1 MSTREQLTI
10 DTPEQIALEYPL
22 AGAGSRFLA
31 LAIDSLLQAGAFIA
45 LSAVALALVAVSRT
59 VMPAFGTWLVA
70 LMILSAFV
78 LYYGYF
84 ALFEALWAGQTPGKR
99 VIGIRVIVA
108 AGRPLSGHDAVLRNV
123 LRIIDQLPGMYAVG
137 LLAIFLTERNQRLGD
152 LAAGTVVIHDR
163 PIARPVAPRSPSG
176 RRYGARRLT
185 GEEIAV
191 VDAYLA
197 RRSALDPEVRL
208 RTGRRLALVIGTRLG
223 VTISH
228 DDNEDVLL
236 EEIAGEYRSG

>member
-1 MSTREQLTI
+1 VSTREQLTI

-31 LAIDSLLQAGAFIA
+31 LAIDSLLQAGAFIV
-45 LSAVALALVAVSRT
+45 LSAVALALLAVSRP
-59 VMPAFGTWLVA
+59 VVPSFGTWLVA
-70 LMILSAFV
+70 LLILSGFV

-84 ALFEALWAGQTPGKR
+84 ALFEAWWGGQTPGKR
-99 VIGIRVIVA
+99 AVGIRVIVA
-108 AGRPLSGHDAVLRNV
+108 AGRPLGPLDAVLRNV
-123 LRIIDQLPGMYAVG
+123 LRIVDQLPVLYAVG
-137 LLAIFLTERNQRLGD
+137 LLAIFLTQRNQRLGD

-163 PIARPVAPRSPSG
+163 PIPRPAPPRPPSG
-176 RRYGARRLT
+176 RRYGARRLSA
-185 GEEIAV
+185 EEIAV

-208 RTGRRLALVIGTRLG
+208 RTARRLAFLIGARLG
-223 VTISH
+223 VAIGH
-228 DDNEDVLL
+228 HDNEELLL